1 MTFLTWI
8 LAGLLAGLLA
18 GWVMKRGSYGL
29 SWDIT
34 LGLVGSIGGSW
45 ILRSLG
51 FYPGA
56 GIIATAVVAFIVAVI
71 PIVAQRKFWAT
82 ERPIQKKDTFWR
94 WGLGAAL
101 VALVAWMTLGPV
113 QQPAAVAAPI
123 EERTY
128 AVMPPSL
135 KVNAGIV
142 VGEVTDMKVAERV
155 EKGSDRIVTAAKL
168 HGDAQAEEHVG
179 QPDGAAARGEAPL
192 YRCPGITHQARGTR
206 GPNRPSNSSTYGSMR
221 APRSRAG
228 GHPAPGRGVPRRG
241 LAAEG
246 SEGDPPRVRVYPVT
260 LSGGDGQLPRLDRP
274 GQIASPSRGGSPE
287 PPPIQP
293 SEHGGFDE

>member
-56 GIIATAVVAFIVAVI
+56 GIVATAIVAFIVAVI
-71 PIVAQRKFWAT
+71 PIVVQRKFWPT
-82 ERPIQKKDTFWR
+82 ERPIQKKDAFWR

-101 VALVAWMTLGPV
+101 VALVAWMVFGPV

-123 EERTY
+123 EDKTY
-128 AVMPPSL
+128 AVTPAAV
-135 KVNAGIV
+135 KVKAGIV
-142 VGEVTDMKVAERV
+142 TGEVTDMKVAERV

-168 HGDAQAEEHVG
+168 TGMLKLKNTSADQTVRLLEGKLRYIDAKG
-179 QPDGAAARGEAPL
+179 QPIKLEDARTEPTFKFA
-192 YRCPGITHQARGTR
+192 
-206 GPNRPSNSSTYGSMR
+206 TYGS
-221 APRSRAG
+221 
-228 GHPAPGRGVPRRG
+228 
-241 LAAEG
+241 
-246 SEGDPPRVRVYPVT
+246 SE
-260 LSGGDGQLPRLDRP
+260 RLDP
-274 GQIASPSRGGSPE
+274 GQEAIQSLDVEFPAEALKPNSLKEIRLEFAYIPSPYRAETVNIPVSIGAGK
-287 PPPIQP
+287 
-293 SEHGGFDE
+293 

>member
-56 GIIATAVVAFIVAVI
+56 GTIATAVVAFIVAVI
-71 PIVAQRKFWAT
+71 PIAVQRKFWAT

-101 VALVAWMTLGPV
+101 VALVAWMSFGPV

-123 EERTY
+123 EEKTY
-128 AVMPPSL
+128 AVTPAAVTV
-135 KVNAGIV
+135 KAGIV
-142 VGEVTDMKVAERV
+142 TGEVTDMKVAERV

-168 HGDAQAEEHVG
+168 TGMLKLKNTSANQTVRLLEGKLRYIDAKG
-179 QPDGAAARGEAPL
+179 QPIKLEDARTEPTFKFTA
-192 YRCPGITHQARGTR
+192 
-206 GPNRPSNSSTYGSMR
+206 YGS
-221 APRSRAG
+221 
-228 GHPAPGRGVPRRG
+228 
-241 LAAEG
+241 
-246 SEGDPPRVRVYPVT
+246 SE
-260 LSGGDGQLPRLDRP
+260 RLDP
-274 GQIASPSRGGSPE
+274 GQEAIQSLDVEFPAEALKPNSLKEIRLEFAYIPSPYREETVHIPVSIGAGK
-287 PPPIQP
+287 
-293 SEHGGFDE
+293 